1 MELTLES
8 LHRDHDN
15 LRRILFLLED
25 LLIDIYRGSHHHNP
39 VFQQIL
45 AYIQDYPERVHHPT
59 EDMIYSLLYKKGFS
73 DDKLRKNLNSLL
85 KDHSEIENITR
96 DTISIVERMQVDTYL
111 DSEDFGTKISDVIKR
126 QRAHLLFEEMHIYPQ
141 IAKYLDDE
149 DWAEIATRIPA
160 HEDPIFGSRIR
171 KEYELIVKAL

>member
-1 MELTLES
+1 MEQTLKS

-25 LLIDIYRGSHHHNP
+25 LLIDIYRGTGHHDP

-59 EDMIYSLLYKKGFS
+59 EDMIYSLIYNKGFS
-73 DDKLRKNLNSLL
+73 DDKLKKDLNSLL

-96 DTISIVERMQVDTYL
+96 DAISAVERMQVDTHINA
-111 DSEDFGTKISDVIKR
+111 EDFGNKISEVIKR
-126 QRAHLLFEEMHIYPQ
+126 
-141 IAKYLDDE
+141 
-149 DWAEIATRIPA
+149 
-160 HEDPIFGSRIR
+160 
-171 KEYELIVKAL
+171 